1 MRIIQVI
8 TRPQRRGAEIFAAQL
23 GEQLMELGHEVILV
37 SLFQSNQNLEFRG
50 EFIQLDLPF
59 RGKLDIRG
67 FYVLSKVFR
76 EINPDIVQANASDTL
91 RMTVGARYFFKGNYQ
106 LVYRNANQISEF
118 IKSGFQRKWI
128 EFLMSKVDAVISVS
142 KASKNDLL
150 KIFSFSKPIEVI
162 PIGVDQR
169 SMVIKLESKLSDL
182 PTPYLIQIGGL
193 VPEKDPLGMV
203 NIFHAIENSNLN
215 LIFIGSGILET
226 SLRNRIIEWGLE
238 DRVQVIP
245 NQENIFP
252 YLNGAKALVMP
263 SKIEGLPGVILEAM
277 YCQIPVIAFGV
288 GGIPEV
294 VKSGE
299 TGWLVPA
306 GDSDAFV
313 QAVVECLSLPDQELQ
328 KINNAAKIMV
338 TEKFQIAKIA
348 KEFEGFYNGLLH
360 IRPR

>member
-23 GEQLMELGHEVILV
+23 GEKLMELGHEVVLV
-37 SLFQSNQNLEFRG
+37 SLFQSDQNLEFRG
-50 EFIQLDLPF
+50 KFIQLNLPF

-67 FYVLSKVFR
+67 FYILSKVFR
-76 EINPDIVQANASDTL
+76 DINPDIVQANASETL

-128 EFLMSKVDAVISVS
+128 QFLLSKVDAVVSVS

-150 KIFSFSKPIEVI
+150 QLLSLSKPIEVI
-162 PIGVDQR
+162 PIGVDQER
-169 SMVIKLESKLSDL
+169 MVIKIASKLSDL
-182 PTPYLIQIGGL
+182 PAPYLIQIGGL

-203 NIFHAIENSNLN
+203 NIFHAIENSILN
-215 LIFIGSGILET
+215 LIFIGSGILEK
-226 SLRNRIIEWGLE
+226 SLRNRIIELGLE

-245 NQENIFP
+245 NKENIFP
-252 YLNGAKALVMP
+252 YLMGAKALVMP

-288 GGIPEV
+288 GGIGEV
-294 VKSGE
+294 LQTGK

-306 GDSDAFV
+306 GGSDAFNK
-313 QAVVECLSLPDQELQ
+313 AILDCLSMPDEELQ
-328 KINNAAKIMV
+328 KITNNAKKMV
-338 TEKFQIAKIA
+338 GEKYQIARIA
-348 KEFEGFYNGLLH
+348 EEFEGFYRELLNL
-360 IRPR
+360 